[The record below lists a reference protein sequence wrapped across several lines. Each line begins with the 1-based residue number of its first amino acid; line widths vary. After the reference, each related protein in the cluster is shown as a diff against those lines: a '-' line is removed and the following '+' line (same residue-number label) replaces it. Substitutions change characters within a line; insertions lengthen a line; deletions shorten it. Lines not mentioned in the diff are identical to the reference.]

1 VEFVRHVC
9 RLPFRTQQD
18 AYQNFRTNANA
29 VELIL
34 GGSFQGDRHGPVR
47 PILRFSL
54 RYTGLVTKTQ
64 LIDAVA
70 NTSGHTK
77 KDLEVVIDAVLE
89 QVGETLAKGEKV
101 DLRGFG
107 SFVAREK
114 KARQGRN
121 PKTGETIEIAARKAV
136 AFKPSKELA
145 GKVNV

>member
-1 VEFVRHVC
+1 V
-9 RLPFRTQQD
+9 L
-18 AYQNFRTNANA
+18 
-29 VELIL
+29 
-34 GGSFQGDRHGPVR
+34 S
-47 PILRFSL
+47 
-54 RYTGLVTKTQ
+54 YTVHVTKTQ

-77 KDLEVVIDAVLE
+77 KDLEAVVDAVLE
-89 QVGETLAKGEKV
+89 QVGEALAKGEKV

-107 SFVAREK
+107 SFVARDK

>member
-1 VEFVRHVC
+1 M
-9 RLPFRTQQD
+9 
-18 AYQNFRTNANA
+18 
-29 VELIL
+29 
-34 GGSFQGDRHGPVR
+34 
-47 PILRFSL
+47 L
-54 RYTGLVTKTQ
+54 RYTVLVTKNQ

-77 KDLEVVIDAVLE
+77 KDLETVIDAVLE
-89 QVGETLAKGEKV
+89 HVGEALSKGEKV

>member
-1 VEFVRHVC
+1 M
-9 RLPFRTQQD
+9 
-18 AYQNFRTNANA
+18 
-29 VELIL
+29 
-34 GGSFQGDRHGPVR
+34 
-47 PILRFSL
+47 
-54 RYTGLVTKTQ
+54 TKTQ

-77 KDLEVVIDAVLE
+77 KDLEVVVDAVLE
-89 QVGETLAKGEKV
+89 HVGEALSKGEKV

-145 GKVNV
+145 GKVNG

>member
-1 VEFVRHVC
+1 M
-9 RLPFRTQQD
+9 
-18 AYQNFRTNANA
+18 
-29 VELIL
+29 
-34 GGSFQGDRHGPVR
+34 
-47 PILRFSL
+47 L
-54 RYTGLVTKTQ
+54 RYTVQVTKTQ

-77 KDLEVVIDAVLE
+77 KDLEAVVDAVLD
-89 QVGETLAKGEKV
+89 QVGEALSKGEKV

-107 SFVAREK
+107 SFVARDK

-145 GKVNV
+145 GKVNG

>member
-1 VEFVRHVC
+1 
-9 RLPFRTQQD
+9 
-18 AYQNFRTNANA
+18 
-29 VELIL
+29 
-34 GGSFQGDRHGPVR
+34 
-47 PILRFSL
+47 
-54 RYTGLVTKTQ
+54 VTKTQ

-77 KDLEVVIDAVLE
+77 KDLEVVVDAVLE
-89 QVGETLAKGEKV
+89 HVGDALAKGEKV

-107 SFVAREK
+107 SFVARDK

>member
-1 VEFVRHVC
+1 M
-9 RLPFRTQQD
+9 
-18 AYQNFRTNANA
+18 
-29 VELIL
+29 
-34 GGSFQGDRHGPVR
+34 
-47 PILRFSL
+47 
-54 RYTGLVTKTQ
+54 TKTQ

-77 KDLEVVIDAVLE
+77 KDLEAVVDAVLD
-89 QVGETLAKGEKV
+89 QVGEALSKGEKV

-107 SFVAREK
+107 SFVARDK

-145 GKVNV
+145 GKVNG

>member
-1 VEFVRHVC
+1 M
-9 RLPFRTQQD
+9 
-18 AYQNFRTNANA
+18 
-29 VELIL
+29 
-34 GGSFQGDRHGPVR
+34 
-47 PILRFSL
+47 
-54 RYTGLVTKTQ
+54 TKTQ

-77 KDLEVVIDAVLE
+77 KDLETVIDAVLE
-89 QVGETLAKGEKV
+89 QVGETLSKGEKV

-121 PKTGETIEIAARKAV
+121 PKTGATIEIAARKAV

>member
-1 VEFVRHVC
+1 M
-9 RLPFRTQQD
+9 
-18 AYQNFRTNANA
+18 
-29 VELIL
+29 
-34 GGSFQGDRHGPVR
+34 S
-47 PILRFSL
+47 
-54 RYTGLVTKTQ
+54 RYTVQVTKTQ

-89 QVGETLAKGEKV
+89 HVGEALSKGEKV

-107 SFVAREK
+107 SFVARDK
-114 KARQGRN
+114 AARQGRN

-145 GKVNV
+145 TKVNGEKATA

>member
-1 VEFVRHVC
+1 
-9 RLPFRTQQD
+9 
-18 AYQNFRTNANA
+18 
-29 VELIL
+29 
-34 GGSFQGDRHGPVR
+34 
-47 PILRFSL
+47 
-54 RYTGLVTKTQ
+54 LVTKTQ

-77 KDLEVVIDAVLE
+77 KDLETVIDAVLE
-89 QVGETLAKGEKV
+89 QVGETLSKGEKV

-121 PKTGETIEIAARKAV
+121 PKTGATIEIAARKAV